1 MTKKKDTEY
10 SYSNNKHRAGAEDS
24 GRKDEEMTKAEKVFR
39 ETYEGC
45 KAHISA
51 FGTKRDEAGKVEGFH
66 HLYLPFGEKPTKR
79 LFQDL
84 TDALESAHRS
94 NDLMFKFKAIDEE
107 THEREKDILLM
118 VGQTL
123 VNAWEN
129 YKAEGRA

>member
-1 MTKKKDTEY
+1 
-10 SYSNNKHRAGAEDS
+10 
-24 GRKDEEMTKAEKVFR
+24 MTKAEKVYQ
-39 ETYEGC
+39 ETYNGC
-45 KAHISA
+45 KAHINA
-51 FGTKRDEAGKVEGFH
+51 FGVNRDEEGKVQGFY
-66 HLYLPFGEKPTKR
+66 HLYLPDGMRVTKR

-84 TDALESAHRS
+84 TDELERAHRS